1 MLVTTD
7 TELDSYATQPGM
19 DINLLKPYLEM
30 AEKRYL
36 QKVLGKEQFTD
47 LETAYQN
54 SIKETPVALDQEDID
69 LLHYCR
75 QVIVP
80 LSFYLG
86 ADNIDVSVDSTGIRR
101 SENENKKTA
110 YQYQKNDFLKNQF
123 NLGLERMDNLY
134 GFLEENIDDYPLY
147 AASEIRAGL
156 NKLLIR
162 SLADFERQVSIRE
175 SFWLFLHLRDIMEDV
190 ELTRV
195 IPNMGEH
202 YETIKSKIDSDQNLT
217 ADETEILTY
226 AKKTIANLS
235 LNEVVNRL
243 PVQLDSDG
251 ALMVFAEN
259 TKTINAK
266 LPADDQKLNRLK
278 EQYLN
283 TGNNYFEMMVNKI
296 QQLADAINETDG
308 TAEESTGN
316 YIGF

>member
-54 SIKETPVALDQEDID
+54 SIKETPVALDQEDIV

-86 ADNIDVSVDSTGIRR
+86 ADNLDVSVDATGIRR

-217 ADETEILTY
+217 ADENEILTY

-296 QQLADAINETDG
+296 QQLADAINETDD